1 MPTIKYKNNIVEV
14 GRSVWAALLIKA
26 SFCKFFSRLC
36 VCMTQKLRIKIKL
49 ITGCVVGVK
58 KTIVTK

>member
-14 GRSVWAALLIKA
+14 GRSDWAALLIKA
-26 SFCKFFSRLC
+26 LFCKFFSCLC